1 MRQKTD
7 GERLRHLRERTAQV
21 VDYLERLSADSTWA
35 HRASGLRGSLWN
47 ALETPLANW
56 DINFETDLHDRL
68 DIALWML
75 KQAAME
81 IPDPDNHS

>member
-1 MRQKTD
+1 MGLAADLT
-7 GERLRHLRERTAQV
+7 RLRHLRERTALT

-47 ALETPLANW
+47 ALETPLAAW
-56 DINFETDLHDRL
+56 DAGFESSLRDRL
-68 DIALWML
+68 ETALWML

-81 IPDPDNHS
+81 IPDPDERG